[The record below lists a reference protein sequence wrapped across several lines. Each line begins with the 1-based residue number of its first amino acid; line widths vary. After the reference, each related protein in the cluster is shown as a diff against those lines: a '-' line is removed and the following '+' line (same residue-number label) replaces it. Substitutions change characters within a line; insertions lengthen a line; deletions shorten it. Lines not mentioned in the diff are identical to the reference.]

1 MELRRDEL
9 VACGGPAPPGS
20 ATPRVPLRYAG
31 VRAAVKAAAGW
42 LRTRA
47 VGYVDAAMSDLTYVI
62 SDVHLGG
69 VPADSEARFLD
80 FLGHV
85 AERADALVIAG
96 DLFDFWFEYRSVV
109 LREHFAALRGL
120 ADVVEAGVDV
130 RMIGGNHD
138 AWGGGFLEEEVGLRW
153 LEGPAVTEICGRTT
167 YLAHGDGLA
176 DGDWSY
182 RVLKKIVRSRPAR
195 RAFRAVHPDL
205 ADRVVQRLTRT
216 PERESQEPN
225 GELERAR
232 ALSDHAAELLG
243 ARRELDLVVFGH
255 AHRPE
260 LREVEPGRHYL
271 NPGDWIHSFSYGI
284 VTPEG
289 LRLEEWNGRPG

>member
-1 MELRRDEL
+1 MD
-9 VACGGPAPPGS
+9 GGSGPLADSG
-20 ATPRVPLRYAG
+20 AAAALRYAG
-31 VRAAVKAAAGW
+31 ERAAVKAAAGW
-42 LRTRA
+42 LRTGA
-47 VGYVDAAMSDLTYVI
+47 FGYVGAAMSDLTCVI

-69 VPADSEARFLD
+69 VPADNEARFLD

-109 LREHFAALRGL
+109 LRRHFAALRRL
-120 ADVVEAGVDV
+120 ADVVDAGVEV

-138 AWGGGFLEEEVGLRW
+138 AWGGGFLEEEVGLQW
-153 LEGPAVTEICGRTT
+153 LEGPAVTEIGGRTT

-182 RVLKKIVRSRPAR
+182 RLLKRVVRSEPAR
-195 RAFRAVHPDL
+195 RAFRALHPDL
-205 ADRVVQRLTRT
+205 AARVVRRLTRT
-216 PERESQEPN
+216 PERGQAEPS
-225 GELERAR
+225 GEPERAR
-232 ALSDHAAELLG
+232 ALAEHAVEILG
-243 ARRELDLVVFGH
+243 GRRDLDLVVFGH

-284 VTPEG
+284 VTPG
-289 LRLEEWNGRPG
+289 GIRLEAWEGG